1 MGIRNLTQLI
11 RNKSPDSIQTV
22 SLYTLQ
28 NKTVAIDTSIF
39 LYKSLANVRY
49 NGDYLRNKDNQIVSH
64 IVGLFHK
71 TIQYLTLNITPVYI
85 FDGKP
90 PIEKQAVLD
99 ERNKKAKASQALIDQ
114 TQDQAEINKL
124 EKGTIRIKKEYI
136 DDLKKLFSLMG
147 VSYIHPNC
155 EAEAYAS
162 ELCRIGH
169 VDAVVSEDMDTLAF
183 GSPLLIRSC
192 IDKSIKRKDVI
203 STFDLNKILK
213 DFEMDYHQFVD
224 VCILCGCDYCPTI
237 SKVGN
242 ARAFQYIQTYKSI
255 EKLIESKK
263 CNISQEFLD
272 QYLQARDLFFANQNT
287 VNESEYPMHSSSY
300 DKERLYNYLV
310 DECAMSSKRVDN
322 SLKKLNKFD
331 TPPTKQ

>member
-11 RNKSPDSIQTV
+11 RKKSPNSIQTI
-22 SLYTLQ
+22 SLYTL
-28 NKTVAIDTSIF
+28 KDKKVAIDTSIF
-39 LYKSLANVRY
+39 LYKSLTNVRY
-49 NGDYLRNKDNQIVSH
+49 NGDYLKNKEGKIISH

-71 TIQYLTLNITPVYI
+71 TIQYLTLGITPIYI

-90 PIEKQAVLD
+90 PVEKQNTLD
-99 ERNKKAKASQALIDQ
+99 ERNKKVQESKELISQ
-114 TQDQAEINKL
+114 TQDPEEKKKL

-136 DDLKKLFSLMG
+136 DDLKKLFTLMG

-192 IDKSIKRKDVI
+192 IDRSIKRNDVV
-203 STFDLNKILK
+203 STFDLNQILK
-213 DFEMDYHQFVD
+213 DFKMDFHQFID
-224 VCILCGCDYCPTI
+224 MCILCGCDYCPTI
-237 SKVGN
+237 PKVGN
-242 ARAFQYIQTYKSI
+242 IRAFQYIQTYKSI
-255 EKLIESKK
+255 EKLIESNK
-263 CNISQEFLD
+263 CTITQEFLD

-300 DKERLYNYLV
+300 DRKTLYDFLV
-310 DECAMSSKRVDN
+310 NECDMSSKRVDN

-331 TPPTKQ
+331 TPPN